1 MLGAKVD
8 FFIIVSTLS
17 IGVISAFW
25 VYKIGR
31 FIRVSKFADRS
42 AFDQNSAQKP
52 SIALDPKQGLHHEII
67 ALTTVLVIF
76 VTVTLLTEDV
86 DLFIIAAALGIGVFS
101 TFLAYDFGGRAW
113 ISKFSIKGDL
123 DVKKRRVRPILTPPK
138 SGLYGEISA
147 LSMVLIILLVVN
159 LVTEDVGI
167 SMLITNY
174 KWPAI
179 GLFGTVCS
187 IVVAYELYTCR
198 KTENCISKSGK
209 KRTIFS
215 KRLTRGYIPYTIYS
229 IINFSAVIMIVG
241 LVAAQTFEQF
251 QDYQVVERQLKIFF
265 VSLNVVDLS
274 PDVKMVLTEQI
285 YSKVREG
292 ASFMVDQINT
302 LVLLVFCS
310 FGTQYVVKHTP
321 IRQAYEESA
330 LGSFD
335 VLLWL
340 SIGFI
345 VLYAWSVH
353 FFVYDGFF
361 GSALSALDA
370 SRDQIASGGWV
381 MLQRFNDLY
390 IDLTERRGLTGFMI
404 SLTNDRGGLLLALG
418 AAGWIIDKRRD
429 RDATRRKD
437 LENSKRKPG
446 EMDEWLDAKIQSAIN
461 KMSTRTGSQ

>member
-1 MLGAKVD
+1 MD
-8 FFIIVSTLS
+8 FVTIASVLS
-17 IGVISAFW
+17 IGALSTFW
-25 VYKIGR
+25 VYKVSR
-31 FIRVSKFADRS
+31 FIRLSVLAIR
-42 AFDQNSAQKP
+42 NSFGQDGSQKS

-67 ALTTVLVIF
+67 ALSAFLVIL
-76 VTVTLLTEDV
+76 VTVTFLTEDV
-86 DLFIIAAALGIGVFS
+86 DLFIIAVALNIGALS

-113 ISKFSIKGDL
+113 ISKFAIKGDL
-123 DVKKRRVRPILTPPK
+123 DAKKRRVRPILTPPK

-147 LSMVLIILLVVN
+147 LSMVLTILLVVN

-167 SMLITNY
+167 LKLITSY

-179 GLFGTVCS
+179 GLFGAVCL
-187 IVVAYELYTCR
+187 IVLAYEFYTCR
-198 KTENCISKSGK
+198 RDDNCVIRDENNCVVK
-209 KRTIFS
+209 KRVIFA
-215 KRLTRGYIPYTIYS
+215 KRLARGYVPYTIYS
-229 IINFSAVIMIVG
+229 ITNFSAVIMIVA
-241 LVAAQTFEQF
+241 LVIAQTFEQF
-251 QDYQVVERQLKIFF
+251 QDYQEVKLQLDNLF
-265 VSLNVVDLS
+265 VSLNIGNIS
-274 PDVKMVLTEQI
+274 PEAKMVLTEQI

-340 SIGFI
+340 SIGCIAF
-345 VLYAWSVH
+345 YAWSVH

-361 GSALSALDA
+361 GGALSALDA
-370 SRDQIASGGWV
+370 SRDQIASGGWI

-390 IDLTERRGLTGFMI
+390 LDLTERRGLTGFMI

-429 RDATRRKD
+429 RDGERSKA
-437 LENSKRKPG
+437 LENSKLKPG
-446 EMDEWLDAKIQSAIN
+446 
-461 KMSTRTGSQ
+461 